1 MPKLQRE
8 VPPRKSLSR
17 AEILALKEKAGFW
30 GLAVYR
36 ELLQLSQ
43 DYDLKGRL
51 HRQLLGPGYLAQRL
65 QWTGR
70 TACVSRGLKA
80 AVAAGLATWESETL
94 LRVSLERAFDVQ
106 HGCSR
111 GAFRQRK
118 LRERRANSK
127 NERYA
132 GVTRALHGRYGL
144 TDPPA
149 PREHQSAST
158 EVGDG
163 LAPFAA
169 TAALP
174 LGPLSVVRRQ
184 ETPEDLQ
191 QLWSAKADSSLPRWR
206 EMPPKRRQQA
216 TKALRERPL
225 REWDNI
231 VQAVNKSPF
240 LLGSNK
246 TGWRADLDWL
256 LKPGRASRVL
266 EGAYQAK
273 QQAGT
278 ERNRGIATHHAP
290 EGLVANEF

>member
-8 VPPRKSLSR
+8 VPRRKSLAR

-94 LRVSLERAFDVQ
+94 LRVSLERAFEVQ

-111 GAFRQRK
+111 GAFDQRNY
-118 LRERRANSK
+118 RERGRNRK
-127 NERYA
+127 NQSHRHLTQHL
-132 GVTRALHGRYGL
+132 TRISPIDS
-144 TDPPA
+144 TPP
-149 PREHQSAST
+149 PLEHQVASPTVGAGRAPPVASAT
-158 EVGDG
+158 
-163 LAPFAA
+163 
-169 TAALP
+169 LP
-174 LGPLSVVRRQ
+174 LGPLSVVRPR
-184 ETPEDLQ
+184 ETPDDLRG
-191 QLWSAKADSSLPRWR
+191 LWGARADPTLPRWR
-206 EMPPKRRQQA
+206 ELHEKRRQQA
-216 TKALRERPL
+216 ARALKERPL
-225 REWDNI
+225 REWGE
-231 VQAVNKSPF
+231 VFQVVNECPF
-240 LLGSNK
+240 LLGMGK
-246 TGWRADLDWL
+246 QGWKASLDWL
-256 LKPGRASRVL
+256 LKRGNAARVL
-266 EGAYQAK
+266 EGEFRGRQPA
-273 QQAGT
+273 
-278 ERNRGIATHHAP
+278 ERSRGIATHHAP